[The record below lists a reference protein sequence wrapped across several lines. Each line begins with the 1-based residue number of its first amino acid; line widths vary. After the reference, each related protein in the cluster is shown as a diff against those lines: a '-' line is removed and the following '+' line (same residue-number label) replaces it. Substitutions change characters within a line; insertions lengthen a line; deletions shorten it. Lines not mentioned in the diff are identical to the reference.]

1 MKKKKRKPEMEVLKE
16 KVGPPIEEPFIVE
29 PEETEP
35 KDEKVKLFQPPP
47 PIKLGPLKG
56 TTDYSPC
63 PAPCEHDD
71 VEIGLGG
78 HRELTIRGCKRCR
91 RVEIDLFD
99 PWNHDKGKR
108 PNGDEYNVKRVLRGL
123 VISKGK

>member
-1 MKKKKRKPEMEVLKE
+1 MKKKRRKPEMEVLKE
-16 KVGPPIEEPFIVE
+16 TVGPPIEEDLVKVE
-29 PEETEP
+29 ESNPPDGPMKFDTSTQSL
-35 KDEKVKLFQPPP
+35 KVE
-47 PIKLGPLKG
+47 LGIH
-56 TTDYSPC
+56 

-71 VEIGLGG
+71 VQIGLGG
-78 HRELTIRGCKRCR
+78 HQELTIRGCKLCR

-99 PWNHDKGKR
+99 PWKHDKGKR